1 MPPVT
6 AAAPATMSEHPVPTD
21 FRYAEAL
28 RRPGVRALRAAWTRT
43 LGFDPC
49 PPDHVIDAFA
59 DDMWTGD
66 PVAERFVDEVFFGP
80 GGPRRGRNLLD
91 RALID
96 GIDAIDDPP
105 DAMQALFDEFE
116 RLPDWVDPK
125 LVEQGA
131 AVWRRWGTDLFRIAG
146 AETLEM
152 YTESAVAVP
161 LSLAGGYAGDNA
173 LRRFLETARFWI
185 DVSEPGALLA
195 PGSPGRVTAMRVR
208 VMHVSVRRRVAEHP
222 EWDAGRWG
230 LPISQAYMMLTLMGG
245 SITPALFGF
254 LFGWQTSPREIRAL
268 LHYQRYLGHVLGVHP
283 RWYPATIRESVQI
296 TFLAAI
302 GRSFTA
308 GQHGA
313 ELIESFPRAFAPRGG
328 GSACERVR
336 SHLDYHLINGFVAM
350 LMLPT
355 TRRRHDMP
363 AALPGV
369 LLPPLRW
376 PLIAVRE
383 LVRLAVPGADA
394 RLDRR
399 ARRVREAW
407 YRTQMNGREA
417 EFDASGALR
426 R

>member
-1 MPPVT
+1 M
-6 AAAPATMSEHPVPTD
+6 
-21 FRYAEAL
+21 L
-28 RRPGVRALRAAWTRT
+28 R
-43 LGFDPC
+43 FDPC
-49 PPDHVIDAFA
+49 PPPHVVDRFA

-80 GGPRRGRNLLD
+80 AGPRAGRNLLD
-91 RALID
+91 RALEH
-96 GIDAIDDPP
+96 GIDAIEDPP
-105 DAMQALFDEFE
+105 PAMRALFDEFE
-116 RLPDWVDPK
+116 QLPDWADPE
-125 LVEQGA
+125 LIEEGA
-131 AVWRRWGTDLFRIAG
+131 AIWRRWGTDLFRIAG

-185 DVSEPGALLA
+185 DVSEPGALLT
-195 PGSPGRVTAMRVR
+195 PGSAGRATALRVR

-222 EWDAGRWG
+222 EWDSGRWG

-245 SITPALFGF
+245 SITPALIGY
-254 LFGWQTSPREIRAL
+254 LLGWQTTPREIRAL
-268 LHYQRYLGHVLGVHP
+268 MHHQRYLGHVLGVHP
-283 RWYPATIRESVQI
+283 RWYPDTIREGIQLV
-296 TFLAAI
+296 FMAAI

-308 GQHGA
+308 GEHGA
-313 ELIESFPRAFAPRGG
+313 ELIESFPRAFTPPKTGTPTARIK
-328 GSACERVR
+328 A
-336 SHLDYHLINGFVAM
+336 HADYRLINGMVAM

-355 TRRRHDMP
+355 TRRRYDMP
-363 AALPGV
+363 AAFPDV
-369 LLPPLRW
+369 LLPPLRV
-376 PLIAVRE
+376 PLILARE
-383 LVRLAVPGADA
+383 LMRKTIPGADA
-394 RLDRR
+394 RLDAR